1 MVAADPTSRLRGSIA
16 PLVTPFHDD
25 GAVDHATLRALI
37 DHHVEQGSHGI
48 SVTGTTGEPGALT
61 LDERLETIEVA
72 AESLDGRLPF
82 VPGTGTHQLPET
94 IAITRRAAE
103 VGADAALVIVPY
115 YARPTQEGLYAWYS
129 AVAEAVDI
137 PIVMYNIPSRTG
149 VELAPETV
157 GRLYRDVPN
166 IVGMKEASPDFAHAN
181 FVLRETGPEFLLFS
195 GLEALCFPLLAIGG
209 AGFIS
214 VTANLVPREIARMY
228 DAVAEGKWDE
238 ARELHYRLLDLNDVV
253 LTETNPTAVKWLMS
267 QVGRIGPALRAPLV
281 PLSEAGQVRVRAA
294 ASSWGLLDGVR

>member
-1 MVAADPTSRLRGSIA
+1 MSDVTSRLRGSIV

-25 GAVDHATLRALI
+25 GSIDTPTVRRLI
-37 DHHVEQGSHGI
+37 EHHVTQGSHGI

-61 LDERLETIEVA
+61 LDERLHLLDVA
-72 AESLDGRLPF
+72 AETLDGRLPF

-103 VGADAALVIVPY
+103 LGADAALVIVPY
-115 YARPTQEGLYAWYS
+115 YARPTQQGLYAWYS

-137 PIVMYNIPSRTG
+137 PILIYNIPSRTG
-149 VELAPETV
+149 VEMAPETV
-157 GRLYRDVPN
+157 GRLHRDVPN
-166 IVGMKEASPDFAHAN
+166 IIGMKEASPDFAHAN
-181 FVLRETGPEFLLFS
+181 FVLRETGPDFLLFS

-228 DAVAEGKWDE
+228 EAVAEGDWDE
-238 ARELHYRLLDLNDVV
+238 ARALHFRLLDLNDVV

-267 QVGRIGPALRAPLV
+267 QAGSIGPALRAPLA
-281 PLSEAGQVRVRAA
+281 PLSAAGQERVRKAA
-294 ASSWGLLDGVR
+294 ASWGLLGDAR

>member
-1 MVAADPTSRLRGSIA
+1 MSDVQSRLRGSIV
-16 PLVTPFHDD
+16 PLVTPFHED
-25 GAVDHATLRALI
+25 GEFDAPSLRRLI
-37 DHHVEQGSHGI
+37 EHHVAQGSHGI

-61 LDERLETIEVA
+61 LAERLNVLSVA
-72 AESLDGRLPF
+72 AETLDGRLPF

-103 VGADAALVIVPY
+103 LGADAALVIVPY

-129 AVAEAVDI
+129 SIAEAVDI
-137 PIVMYNIPSRTG
+137 PILMYNIPSRTG

-157 GRLYRDVPN
+157 GRLFRDVPN
-166 IVGMKEASPDFAHAN
+166 IIGMKEASPDFAHAN

-228 DAVAEGKWDE
+228 EAVQEGAWDE
-238 ARELHYRLLDLNDVV
+238 ARDLHYRLLDLNDVV

-267 QVGRIGPALRAPLV
+267 QQGAIGSTLRAPLA
-281 PLSEAGQVRVRAA
+281 PLSEIGQQKVRKAA
-294 ASSWGLLDGVR
+294 ASWNLLEKTR

>member
-1 MVAADPTSRLRGSIA
+1 MSDVRSRLRGSIV
-16 PLVTPFHDD
+16 PLVTPFHPD
-25 GAVDHATLRALI
+25 GEIDTQSLGELI
-37 DHHVEQGSHGI
+37 EHHVTQGSHGI

-61 LDERLETIEVA
+61 LSERLHVLSSA
-72 AESLDGRLPF
+72 AEALRGRLPF

-94 IAITRRAAE
+94 ITITRHAAE
-103 VGADAALVIVPY
+103 LGADAALVIVPY

-129 AVAEAVDI
+129 SLAEAVDI
-137 PIVMYNIPSRTG
+137 PILMYNIPSRTG

-157 GRLYRDVPN
+157 GRLFRDVPN
-166 IVGMKEASPDFAHAN
+166 IIGMKEASPDFAHAN

-228 DAVAEGKWDE
+228 EAVREGAWDE
-238 ARELHYRLLDLNDVV
+238 ARDLHFRLLDLNDVV
-253 LTETNPTAVKWLMS
+253 LTETNPTAVKWLMW
-267 QVGRIGPALRAPLV
+267 QQGAIGPTLRAPLA
-281 PLSEAGQVRVRAA
+281 PLSRAGQARVRKAA
-294 ASSWGLLDGVR
+294 ESWNLLEETR

>member
-1 MVAADPTSRLRGSIA
+1 MTADVTARLRGSIA
-16 PLVTPFHDD
+16 PLVTPFHED
-25 GAVDHATLRALI
+25 GSLDHATLRSLI
-37 DHHVEQGSHGI
+37 DHQVESGSHGI

-61 LDERLETIEVA
+61 LDERLETIDVA
-72 AESLDGRLPF
+72 AEALDGRLPF

-129 AVAEAVDI
+129 AVADAVDI
-137 PIVMYNIPSRTG
+137 PVVMYNIPSRTG
-149 VELAPETV
+149 VELAPETA
-157 GRLYRDVPN
+157 GRLFRDVPN
-166 IVGMKEASPDFAHAN
+166 IIGMKEASPDFAHAN

-267 QVGRIGPALRAPLV
+267 QAGRIGPTLRAPLV
-281 PLSEAGQVRVRAA
+281 PLSDAGRVRVRAA
-294 ASSWGLLDGVR
+294 AASWGLLDGAR

>member
-1 MVAADPTSRLRGSIA
+1 MADLTTRLRGSIA
-16 PLVTPFHDD
+16 PLVTPFHAD
-25 GAVDHATLRALI
+25 GGLDLPTLRRLI
-37 DHHVEQGSHGI
+37 DHHVEAGSHGV

-61 LDERLETIEVA
+61 LDERLRMIDA
-72 AESLDGRLPF
+72 ASEALDGRLPF

-103 VGADAALVIVPY
+103 AGADAALVIVPY
-115 YARPTQEGLYAWYS
+115 YARPTQEGLYAWYRDL
-129 AVAEAVDI
+129 AEAVDI
-137 PIVMYNIPSRTG
+137 PVLIYNIPSRTG
-149 VELAPETV
+149 VEIAPETV
-157 GRLYRDVPN
+157 GRLWRDVPN

-214 VTANLVPREIARMY
+214 VTANLVPREIARLY
-228 DAVAEGKWDE
+228 DAVAEGQWDE
-238 ARELHYRLLDLNDVV
+238 ARELHFRLLDLNDVV

-267 QVGRIGPALRAPLV
+267 QAGLIGPALRAPLV
-281 PLSEAGQVRVRAA
+281 PLSEPGRRRVGAA
-294 ASSWGLLDGVR
+294 AEAWGLLEGVR

>member
-1 MVAADPTSRLRGSIA
+1 MTDLTTRLRGSIA

-25 GAVDHATLRALI
+25 GAIDAPTVRALI
-37 DHHVEQGSHGI
+37 ERHIREGSHGI

-61 LDERLETIEVA
+61 VDERLRMIDVA
-72 AESLDGRLPF
+72 AEALDGRLPF

-149 VELAPETV
+149 VELTPETIS
-157 GRLYRDVPN
+157 RLWRDVPN
-166 IVGMKEASPDFAHAN
+166 IIGMKEASPDFAHAN
-181 FVLRETGPEFLLFS
+181 FVLRETGPEFLLYS

-214 VTANLVPREIARMY
+214 VTANLVPKEIARMY
-228 DAVAEGKWDE
+228 EAVTEGRWDE
-238 ARELHYRLLDLNDVV
+238 ARELHFRLLDLNDVV

-267 QVGRIGPALRAPLV
+267 QAGTIGPALRAPLV
-281 PLSEAGQVRVRAA
+281 PLSVAGQQRVRAA
-294 ASSWGLLDGVR
+294 ASSWGLLGGTR

>member
-1 MVAADPTSRLRGSIA
+1 MTGDVTARLRGSIA
-16 PLVTPFHDD
+16 PLVTPFRTD
-25 GAVDHATLRALI
+25 GSVDHATLRGLI
-37 DHHVEQGSHGI
+37 EHQVGHGSHGI

-61 LDERLETIEVA
+61 LDERLETIDVA
-72 AESLDGRLPF
+72 AEALGGRLPF

-94 IAITRRAAE
+94 ISITRRAAE
-103 VGADAALVIVPY
+103 LGADAALVIVPY

-129 AVAEAVDI
+129 AVADAVDI

-149 VELAPETV
+149 VELAPDTV

-228 DAVAEGKWDE
+228 DAVTEGKWDE

-267 QVGRIGPALRAPLV
+267 QVGRIGPTLRAPLV
-281 PLSEAGQVRVRAA
+281 PLSDVGQVRVRAA
-294 ASSWGLLDGVR
+294 ASSWGLLDGAR

>member
-1 MVAADPTSRLRGSIA
+1 MTDPTTRLRGSIA

-25 GAVDHATLRALI
+25 GTIDHATLRRLI
-37 DHHVEQGSHGI
+37 DQHVERGSHGI

-61 LDERLETIEVA
+61 LDERLEMIDVA
-72 AESLDGRLPF
+72 AEALDRRLPF
-82 VPGTGTHQLPET
+82 VPGTGTHQLPDT

-103 VGADAALVIVPY
+103 AGADAALVIVPY

-166 IVGMKEASPDFAHAN
+166 IIGMKEASPDFAHAN
-181 FVLRETGPEFLLFS
+181 FVLRETGPDFLLYS
-195 GLEALCFPLLAIGG
+195 GLEALCFPILAIGG

-214 VTANLVPREIARMY
+214 VTANLVPTEIARMY
-228 DAVAEGKWDE
+228 DAVADGKWDE

-267 QVGRIGPALRAPLV
+267 QVGTIGPALRAPLV
-281 PLSEAGQVRVRAA
+281 PLSAAGQQKVRAA
-294 ASSWGLLDGVR
+294 AATWGLLDGAR

>member
-1 MVAADPTSRLRGSIA
+1 MSDVTSRLRGSIV

-25 GAVDHATLRALI
+25 GSIDTPTVRKLI
-37 DHHVEQGSHGI
+37 EHHVTQGSHGI

-61 LDERLETIEVA
+61 LDERLHLLDVA
-72 AESLDGRLPF
+72 AETLDGRLPF

-103 VGADAALVIVPY
+103 LGADAALVIVPY

-137 PIVMYNIPSRTG
+137 PILIYNIPSRTG
-149 VELAPETV
+149 VEMAPETV

-166 IVGMKEASPDFAHAN
+166 IIGMKEASPDFAHAN
-181 FVLRETGPEFLLFS
+181 FVLRETGPDFLLFS

-228 DAVAEGKWDE
+228 EAVAEGDWDE
-238 ARELHYRLLDLNDVV
+238 ARALHFRLLDLNDVV

-267 QVGRIGPALRAPLV
+267 QAGSIGPTLRAPLA
-281 PLSEAGQVRVRAA
+281 PLSAAGQERVRKAA
-294 ASSWGLLDGVR
+294 ASWGLLGDAR

>member
-1 MVAADPTSRLRGSIA
+1 MSDVQSRLRGSIV
-16 PLVTPFHDD
+16 PLVTPFEAD
-25 GAVDHATLRALI
+25 GELDTASLRRLI
-37 DHHVEQGSHGI
+37 EHHVAQGSHGI

-61 LDERLETIEVA
+61 LDERLHVLCVA
-72 AESLDGRLPF
+72 AEALDGRLPF

-103 VGADAALVIVPY
+103 LGADAALVIVPY

-129 AVAEAVDI
+129 SLAEAVDI
-137 PIVMYNIPSRTG
+137 PILMYNIPSRTG

-157 GRLYRDVPN
+157 GRLFRDVPN
-166 IVGMKEASPDFAHAN
+166 IIGMKEASPDFAHAN

-195 GLEALCFPLLAIGG
+195 GLETLCFPLLAIGG

-228 DAVAEGKWDE
+228 EAVQEGAWDE
-238 ARELHYRLLDLNDVV
+238 ARDLHYRLLDLNDVV

-267 QVGRIGPALRAPLV
+267 QQGVIGSTLRAPLA
-281 PLSEAGQVRVRAA
+281 PLSQLGQQKVRKAA
-294 ASSWGLLDGVR
+294 ASWNLLEKTR